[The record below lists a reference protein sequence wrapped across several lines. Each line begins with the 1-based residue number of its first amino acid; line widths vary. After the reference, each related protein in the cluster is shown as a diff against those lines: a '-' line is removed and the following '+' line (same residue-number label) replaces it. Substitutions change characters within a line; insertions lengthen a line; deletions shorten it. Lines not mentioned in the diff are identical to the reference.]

1 MNLSKK
7 TLFEFVALA
16 PNLSQERLVFAL
28 SFLKNDIVSFKFTTV
43 IILFLIFS
51 LPNSASFLISI
62 AKADSAQKMKIKEEE
77 IRQNMIVI
85 SRQLGVTCTEC
96 HNMKK
101 LSDDSLKN
109 FQVARDHMKV
119 VEMLKANG
127 MDGKKGPEA
136 SCYMCHRGQIKIPY
150 KEKANSL

>member
-1 MNLSKK
+1 M
-7 TLFEFVALA
+7 A

-28 SFLKNDIVSFKFTTV
+28 SFLKNNSVSFKFKTV
-43 IILFLIFS
+43 FILILIFA
-51 LPNSASFLISI
+51 LPNSASFLINF
-62 AKADSAQKMKIKEEE
+62 AKADSAQSLKLKEEE

-85 SRQLGVTCTEC
+85 SRQLGITCTEC

-109 FQVARDHMKV
+109 FQVAREHMKV
-119 VEMLKANG
+119 VEILKANG

-136 SCYMCHRGQIKIPY
+136 SCYMCHRGQLKIPY
-150 KEKANSL
+150 KEKANSH